1 MYSSI
6 PVTGW
11 ALGDTGIDS
20 VKIYRE
26 EGSNLVTI
34 GDAIFVE
41 GARPDVEAA
50 YPDYPMNYK
59 AGWGYMMLTNF
70 LPNGGNGVYKIHAI
84 ATDKD
89 GWALTPLPNKIPEN
103 GSTINAYVDGKYL
116 GHPVYNIYRPDIA
129 ALFPG
134 YVNVNGAGGYFD
146 FDTTAYENEVHTI
159 YWTAADNVGNSDGI
173 GSRYFTIQNTGATAG
188 CIPQSAAAITAPLD
202 IDLSSIPVDYSEPV
216 KILSGFTEAPDAP
229 DTPEMYPGE
238 NGSIEIEIKEL
249 ERIEIHLTHAREDAP
264 MLNYTGYLVVND
276 QLRPLPIGSTLD
288 SQRGI
293 FYWQPGVGFYGDYD
307 LVLIKQTNTGRT
319 AVRVKVRILPRGQG
333 PG

>member
-1 MYSSI
+1 
-6 PVTGW
+6 
-11 ALGDTGIDS
+11 
-20 VKIYRE
+20 
-26 EGSNLVTI
+26 
-34 GDAIFVE
+34 
-41 GARPDVEAA
+41 
-50 YPDYPMNYK
+50 
-59 AGWGYMMLTNF
+59 MMLSHF
-70 LPNGGNGVYKIHAI
+70 LPNGGNGTYKIHAV
-84 ATDKD
+84 ATDKEGLTTTLGIKTITVTNATAVKPFGAID
-89 GWALTPLPNKIPEN
+89 FPEPGGTASGNNHRNQGWVLTPRPNKIPEN

-134 YVNVNGAGGYFD
+134 YANANGAGAYFD
-146 FDTTAYENEVHTI
+146 FDTTAYENGIHTI
-159 YWTAADNVGNSDGI
+159 YWTAADNAGNSDGI
-173 GSRYFTIQNTGATAG
+173 GSRFFTIQNTGAAAG
-188 CIPQSAAAITAPLD
+188 CISQSVAAIAAPLD
-202 IDLSSIPVDYSEPV
+202 IDLSAIPVDYSEPV

-229 DTPEMYPGE
+229 DAPEMYPGE
-238 NGSIEIEIKEL
+238 NGLIEIEIKEL